1 MSESPMCI
9 LEGDTGFDDLFSQD
23 DTTVSNI
30 EIDNPLDNP
39 IIAKKYVTCH
49 GCKIKGEYVK
59 IKRNI
64 TVVECSRL
72 GYASSTPSLLN
83 GTIVDTKLIL
93 ERIKE
98 ARTFRAAKDILRQM
112 ILPERKDRI
121 PQGYYPFS
129 EKSQLVLRTRR
140 FESEPILIQD
150 MKLFRRGCINP
161 DEGIYELDATGKI
174 VDISSKYGLHERLD
188 KDRNLENKPET
199 CVYIG
204 KGIEPAAAI
213 AKHRDVMTKTLMN
226 HIRVRD
232 NIQRHI
238 NTNLRDC
245 LNECEK
251 IKDHTQREQSKATVK
266 SKIDEYTA
274 KLEDMNKKI
283 KIIQDKLD
291 GVVADGKYYLPGR
304 KYVTLSYILNHPETL
319 EGTIFIIKS
328 CKNECGETA
337 LFHGH
342 DVPDSVTGI
351 RRVRSH
357 DTNPLAASSG
367 FVYRKVI
374 NGEESP
380 RGESPRGER
389 ARSSS
394 RSRSR
399 SSSRSRSRSRSRDGG
414 KTKKNKPR
422 HKDRHRHRHIHKK
435 RVTKRNK
442 HRITKNKK
450 LKYIKKKK

>member
-23 DTTVSNI
+23 DTTVSKI
-30 EIDNPLDNP
+30 EIDNPLDND

-49 GCKIKGEYVK
+49 GCKIKGEYIK

-112 ILPERKDRI
+112 ILPERKDRT

-129 EKSQLVLRTRR
+129 EKSQLVLRTRK

-150 MKLFRRGCINP
+150 MKLFGRGCINP
-161 DEGIYELDATGKI
+161 DEGIYELDASGKI
-174 VDISSKYGLHERLD
+174 VDISSRYGLRERLD

-199 CVYIG
+199 CVYVN
-204 KGIEPAAAI
+204 KGVEPAVAI
-213 AKHRDVMTKTLMN
+213 AKHRDVMTKTLTN
-226 HIRVRD
+226 HERVRD
-232 NIQRHI
+232 NIQRHLD
-238 NTNLRDC
+238 TNLRDC
-245 LNECEK
+245 WNECEK
-251 IKDHTQREQSKATVK
+251 IKDHTEREQSKATVK

-304 KYVTLSYILNHPETL
+304 KYVTLSYILNHDATL
-319 EGTIFIIKS
+319 KGTIFIIKS

-342 DVPDSVTGI
+342 DVPDSVTEI
-351 RRVRSH
+351 HRVRSH

-380 RGESPRGER
+380 RGES
-389 ARSSS
+389 ARS

-399 SSSRSRSRSRSRDGG
+399 SRSRTRSRSRDGG

-422 HKDRHRHRHIHKK
+422 HKDKHKDRHRHRHIHKK
-435 RVTKRNK
+435 RVTKKNK
-442 HRITKNKK
+442 YRITKNKK
-450 LKYIKKKK
+450 LKYIKNKK

>member
-9 LEGDTGFDDLFSQD
+9 LEDDTGFDDLFSQD
-23 DTTVSNI
+23 DTTVSKI
-30 EIDNPLDNP
+30 EIDNPLDNH

-98 ARTFRAAKDILRQM
+98 ARTFQSAKDILRQM
-112 ILPERKDRI
+112 ILPERKDRT

-150 MKLFRRGCINP
+150 MKLFGRGCINP

-174 VDISSKYGLHERLD
+174 VDISSRYGLRERLD

-199 CVYIG
+199 CVYVN
-204 KGIEPAAAI
+204 KGVEPAAAI
-213 AKHRDVMTKTLMN
+213 AKHRDVMTKTLTN
-226 HIRVRD
+226 HERVRD

-238 NTNLRDC
+238 NTNLREC
-245 LNECEK
+245 WNECQK
-251 IKDHTQREQSKATVK
+251 IKYHTEREREQSKATVK

-304 KYVTLSYILNHPETL
+304 PRPDVTLSYILNHPETL

-342 DVPDSVTGI
+342 DVPASVTGI

-380 RGESPRGER
+380 RGER
-389 ARSSS
+389 A
-394 RSRSR
+394 R

-442 HRITKNKK
+442 YRITKNKK
-450 LKYIKKKK
+450 LKYIKNNK

>member
-1 MSESPMCI
+1 MSGSPMCVI
-9 LEGDTGFDDLFSQD
+9 DSNTGFDDLFSQD
-23 DTTVSNI
+23 DTTVSKI
-30 EIDNPLDNP
+30 EIANPLDTP

-59 IKRNI
+59 IKRNV

-72 GYASSTPSLLN
+72 GYASSTPSILN
-83 GTIVDTKLIL
+83 GTIIDTKLIL

-98 ARTFRAAKDILRQM
+98 AQTFRAAKDILRQM
-112 ILPERKDRI
+112 ILPERKDRT

-129 EKSQLVLRTRR
+129 EKSQLVLRTRK

-150 MKLFRRGCINP
+150 MKLFGRGCINP

-174 VDISSKYGLHERLD
+174 VDISLRYGLNERSD
-188 KDRNLENKPET
+188 QDRNPVNKLEG
-199 CVYIG
+199 CVYID

-213 AKHRDVMTKTLMN
+213 AKHRDVMTTILKN
-226 HIRVRD
+226 HERVRD

-238 NTNLRDC
+238 NTNLREC
-245 LNECEK
+245 WNECEK
-251 IKDHTQREQSKATVK
+251 IKDPTERERSKATVK

-274 KLEDMNKKI
+274 KFEDMNKKI
-283 KIIQDKLD
+283 KIIQDKLN
-291 GVVADGKYYLPGR
+291 GVIADGKYYLPDEP
-304 KYVTLSYILNHPETL
+304 YVTLSYILNHAETV

-342 DVPDSVTGI
+342 DVPASVTGI
-351 RRVRSH
+351 SRVRSH

-367 FVYRKVI
+367 FVYREVI
-374 NGEESP
+374 TGEKSP

-389 ARSSS
+389 ARSKS

-399 SSSRSRSRSRSRDGG
+399 HGG

-422 HKDRHRHRHIHKK
+422 NRNRHRGKP
-435 RVTKRNK
+435 RN
-442 HRITKNKK
+442 RITKKNKLKNKK
-450 LKYIKKKK
+450 KRK